1 MVLELGPCPARE
13 AGDWTKFARRIMVE
27 LRSESKV
34 MRNVSPDLVSLWSD
48 YIEQWSAVAG
58 RATADGVPFRWSDT
72 IEPEVGEFLLHGLDQ
87 CLHSPF
93 MKNAAT
99 PAETEAH
106 MGFTMSVVRAFVESL
121 AAEGKSCSHYVD
133 QVLTSFGAELDD

>member
-13 AGDWTKFARRIMVE
+13 AGDWTKFARRMIVE
-27 LRSESKV
+27 LRSDSKI

-48 YIEQWSAVAG
+48 YIEQWSAQAT
-58 RATADGVPFRWSDT
+58 RATADDIPFRWSDT

-93 MKNAAT
+93 LKHAAT
-99 PAETEAH
+99 QAETDAH
-106 MGFTMSVVRAFVESL
+106 MGFTMSVVRAFVDSL
-121 AAEGKSCSHYVD
+121 GAEGKSYSHYVD
-133 QVLTSFGAELDD
+133 QVLTSFSAELDD